1 MKAKVAIQFG
11 RGGCKWSVFVAAA
24 VLTASVPTIA
34 RTGGGA
40 AAALQQKMAAV
51 KESVAENK
59 QRLQQYQWMETTQ
72 LTLKGEAKPP
82 RTSMCRYG
90 PDGTVQKT
98 PMGAPPPPPS
108 GRRVKQRIIEKKT
121 EEMQDY
127 MGQVKSVLNLYVPP
141 DVQRMQQ
148 AFHSGNASLSP
159 IPDAQ
164 TTNIVFKNYAQPGD
178 QLTLSFDMGAK
189 KISSLNVQTYMDNA
203 KNTVTLKVQ
212 MASLPDG
219 TNYAQQTLLDV
230 PGKQLVVTT
239 TNSDYQKIA
248 AQ

>member
-1 MKAKVAIQFG
+1 MKAGIAMQLD
-11 RGGCKWSVFVAAA
+11 RGGYKWSVLVAAA
-24 VLTASVPTIA
+24 VLTASVPAIA
-34 RTGGGA
+34 QTGDGA

-59 QRLQQYQWMETTQ
+59 QRLRLYQWMETTQ

-82 RTSMCRYG
+82 RTFMCHYG
-90 PDGTVQKT
+90 PDGTVQKA

-148 AFHSGNASLSP
+148 AFQSGNASLSP

-164 TTNIVFKNYAQPGD
+164 TTNIIFKNYAQPGD
-178 QLTLSFDMGAK
+178 QLTLSFNTGAK
-189 KISSLNVQTYMDNA
+189 KISSLNVQTYMDDA

-219 TNYAQQTLLDV
+219 TNYAQQTVLDV
-230 PGKQLVVTT
+230 PAKKLVVTT
-239 TNSDYQKIA
+239 TNSGYQKMA